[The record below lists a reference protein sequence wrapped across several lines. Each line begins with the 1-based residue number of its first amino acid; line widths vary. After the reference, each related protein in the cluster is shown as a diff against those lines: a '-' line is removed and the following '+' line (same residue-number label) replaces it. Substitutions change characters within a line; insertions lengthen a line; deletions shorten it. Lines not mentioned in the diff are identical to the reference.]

1 MCWPWGDDEEE
12 GDGCSVTM
20 TLKVRQ
26 RRQQRRRAVAYVLIT
41 AGWAASIWVGTL
53 LAPPPW
59 LHTSAV
65 FLHLASLVVGL
76 GAVLMV
82 EWYALLW
89 ATQWRSV
96 RDLRQVDITL
106 KPLIWA
112 GLIGLL
118 ASGALL
124 QPDLGS
130 PATIVKLV
138 AVLLVSVNGV
148 ALTQWTAYLGRF
160 PRRMR
165 FQALPRRARVRFVVA
180 AVLSQL
186 AWWTAVVIGMLNSTA

>member
-1 MCWPWGDDEEE
+1 MAWGDDEEE
-12 GDGCSVTM
+12 GEGCSVTM
-20 TLKVRQ
+20 TLKVKQ
-26 RRQQRRRAVAYVLIT
+26 RRQQRRRVVAYVLIT
-41 AGWAASIWVGTL
+41 AGWAASIWVSTL
-53 LAPPPW
+53 LAPPTW

-89 ATQWRSV
+89 ATEWRTV

-124 QPDLGS
+124 QPDLES
-130 PATIVKLV
+130 PTTIVKLV
-138 AVLLVSVNGV
+138 AVLLVSINGV

-160 PRRMR
+160 PRKMR
-165 FQALPRRARVRFVVA
+165 FRALPTRARVRFIA
-180 AVLSQL
+180 TAVLSQL
-186 AWWTAVVIGMLNSTA
+186 AWWTAVVIGMLNSTT